1 MKRTYF
7 QSLEDAAMINQ
18 MGFLNRLTPEVIG
31 DPSVLM
37 YLGIYF
43 LEIPT
48 CTVFLDAKLLLSHN
62 F

>member
-7 QSLEDAAMINQ
+7 QSLEVAAMINQ

-48 CTVFLDAKLLLSHN
+48 YTVFLDAKLLLSYN